1 MAHER
6 GTSRGRFAVLVAL
19 LAAPLTAAAEET
31 QPAAVAQAQ
40 PPATA
45 NPPKT
50 DAATPPVAETKP
62 PKWYDEIQF
71 DAFVSAGYVFNTN
84 EPANRQNTFHVFD
97 PIHNTFAL
105 TDAELTV
112 QRPVANPGDVGFRA
126 DFDLGGL
133 VPPNTSLANNSAGPV
148 TVGQFNVR
156 QAYASVVAPIG
167 AGLRLDVGKFV
178 THTGY
183 EVIEGW
189 DNYNDN
195 ISRSFLFGFAIPFTH
210 VGARVSYTISPVLA
224 AMVMVANGWDADV
237 SRTKG
242 KMIGAQL
249 TLTPIE
255 PLSIILNYCGGYE
268 PATSGAAAV
277 SGQQFRQLFDA
288 VATVKLAS
296 WLSVGGNF
304 DYGWQDSASVA
315 TPGDSATWWGGAGY
329 LRVESPAGLGI
340 ALRGEYFKDNGGT
353 RLTVPVSVYEGTVTP
368 YWRATSHFM
377 IRAEG
382 RVDASDTDVYTKSD
396 GTVGSTQPTVAL
408 NALFAY

>member
-1 MAHER
+1 MAHDR

-19 LAAPLTAAAEET
+19 LAAPLSAAAEET
-31 QPAAVAQAQ
+31 PPAVVAQAQ

-50 DAATPPVAETKP
+50 DAATPPVAEVKP
-62 PKWYDEIQF
+62 PKWYDEIQLN
-71 DAFVSAGYVFNTN
+71 AFVSSGYLFNFN
-84 EPANRQNTFHVFD
+84 EPANHQNQFRVFDTAQNTFSV
-97 PIHNTFAL
+97 
-105 TDAELTV
+105 TDAQLTV
-112 QRPVANPGDVGFRA
+112 QRPVANAGDVGFRA

-133 VPPNTSLANNSAGPV
+133 VPPNTAVANNSAGPF

-156 QAYASVVAPIG
+156 QAYASVVAPLG

-183 EVIEGW
+183 EVIDGW

-210 VGARVSYTISPVLA
+210 VGARASYTISPVLA
-224 AMVMVANGWDADV
+224 AMVMVANGWDADL

-255 PLSIILNYCGGYE
+255 ALSIILNYCGGYE
-268 PATSGAAAV
+268 PATSGGAAV

-304 DYGWQDSASVA
+304 DYGWQDSASVV
-315 TPGDSATWWGGAGY
+315 TPGDGATWWGGAGY
-329 LRVESPAGLGI
+329 LRFESPAGLGL
-340 ALRGEYFKDNGGT
+340 ALRGEYFKDDGGT
-353 RLTVPVSVYEGTVTP
+353 RLGVPVSVYEGTVTP
-368 YWRATSHFM
+368 YWRVTTHFM
-377 IRAEG
+377 LRAEG
-382 RVDASDTDVYTKSD
+382 RVDASDTDLYTKSD